1 MCPEKQR
8 ALYLEARRD
17 VAEDGFREMGSVE
30 GLGLKMPEQH
40 EEASDKP
47 SGTKTGSSQQG
58 KRKNCTGLGQGL
70 PGAPCPKQVSI
81 SSASGK

>member
-17 VAEDGFREMGSVE
+17 AAEDGFREMGSVE
-30 GLGLKMPEQH
+30 GLCLKMLEQH
-40 EEASDKP
+40 EEAGDKP
-47 SGTKTGSSQQG
+47 SGTKIGSSQQWT
-58 KRKNCTGLGQGL
+58 RKNCTGLGRGL
-70 PGAPCPKQVSI
+70 PGALCPRQVSI

>member
-17 VAEDGFREMGSVE
+17 VAEDGFREMGCVE

-40 EEASDKP
+40 EEAGDKP
-47 SGTKTGSSQQG
+47 SGTKTCSSQQC

-70 PGAPCPKQVSI
+70 PGALCPKQVSI
-81 SSASGK
+81 SFASGK

>member
-47 SGTKTGSSQQG
+47 SGTKTGSS
-58 KRKNCTGLGQGL
+58 
-70 PGAPCPKQVSI
+70 
-81 SSASGK
+81 